1 MFFFYVSL
9 GSNDQNVRTETPAR
23 RQTSERKMALI
34 HGGIILV
41 VIAILSN
48 VHAQTDDD
56 DDTTMIIEINNID
69 DNCTTISSNIAL
81 NIASENQRE
90 QLDASIDIYIEDN
103 NMKNNSN
110 VSHFWTPSI
119 GKDWEEQAPK
129 LNFPKTISDGGFKMA
144 TLHLEEAPFLFN
156 FLRSVLYLVH
166 PYDVP
171 IGLLIEAIENRITT
185 SKLIS
190 ESMHVEAIFLTTI
203 GVCCIMACIVPGT
216 ELWLACRPI
225 REDYKPCRYPE
236 VLAFLLTAFVFLL
249 GSCMVTMMVCNEYAR
264 TGIEK
269 LPVVVETALQDLD
282 DYHQDTTTQ
291 LRKCLTRS
299 LDVASEAILADLDN
313 VEELLGK
320 PVQGELALE
329 TGLDVALDALMD
341 LANASQE
348 LSKRAES
355 LLKEG
360 ERARDLGAQLNQE
373 TDVIKRDLESAIR
386 TCSAQDRPLC
396 SVIDPSGLRLTL
408 HMEQLLR
415 DDRIMRLRSNS
426 KENLTD
432 VGRQAR
438 GEYLYVPHY
447 IARNTL
453 DARNQIRRE
462 INVARARIF
471 QKTRI
476 METSSTELS
485 KQLKS
490 ARGITD
496 YVIPYII
503 AFEQTRWFVGLGTFL
518 CILPVW
524 LLLLGALRCHCRSSE
539 DKVRPTLL
547 CTVFMS
553 CFISIGLWGI
563 FAVGLALSG
572 HIEMLLCRP
581 FHDPEYRT
589 LEAILESRTFLGR
602 RLSVPLKD
610 MFEKCEKN
618 EAAYPAFRLDRT
630 MQLEQLTEHWMW
642 TGMSRAKS
650 KLKVDLKGLKILT
663 PGLYQRLQNLLY
675 ACGPNLTEHR
685 IMIQGPILSKDPNAL
700 SDQLD
705 SIARQLSDRSV
716 ARDLQMI
723 GSNMRD
729 LTSRRVK
736 PLMKIQDNLVYQIAV
751 LELQLLPFQRQ
762 INQSI
767 SHLKTIQYYIDNQG
781 DKIAQL
787 KGKTFINR
795 LNNYLDQWRTHV
807 ISEMDSGVSK
817 CRPLWE
823 ILKGMRLLLC
833 NHILGP
839 LNGFWFATLICA
851 IIMIISTPIAHILSL
866 VYRRPS
872 FSKKDTSLLSMRSG
886 SPDTVVIDRG
896 TWESPQ
902 SSQEGW

>member
-1 MFFFYVSL
+1 MM
-9 GSNDQNVRTETPAR
+9 D
-23 RQTSERKMALI
+23 
-34 HGGIILV
+34 ILV
-41 VIAILSN
+41 
-48 VHAQTDDD
+48 
-56 DDTTMIIEINNID
+56 
-69 DNCTTISSNIAL
+69 
-81 NIASENQRE
+81 
-90 QLDASIDIYIEDN
+90 EDST
-103 NMKNNSN
+103 KNGTN

-119 GKDWEEQAPK
+119 AKDWEDQAPK
-129 LNFPKTISDGGFKMA
+129 LNFPKTISEERFKMA
-144 TLHLEEAPFLFN
+144 TLNLDQAPFVFD
-156 FLRSVLYLVH
+156 FLRSVLYLIH

-190 ESMHVEAIFLTTI
+190 ESMHIEAIFLATV

-216 ELWLACRPI
+216 ELWFACRPI
-225 REDYKPCRYPE
+225 REDYKPCRHPE
-236 VLAFLLTAFVFLL
+236 VLAFLLAAFVFVL
-249 GSCMVTMMVCNEYAR
+249 GSCMVTMMVSNEAAR

-269 LPVVVETALQDLD
+269 LPMVVETALQDLD
-282 DYHQDTTTQ
+282 NYHQDTTTQ

-299 LDVASEAILADLDN
+299 LDVANEAILADLDN

-320 PVQGELALE
+320 PVQAELSVE

-348 LSKRAES
+348 LSSRAES

-360 ERARDLGAQLNQE
+360 ERARDLGTQLNRE
-373 TDVIKRDLESAIR
+373 TDVIRRDLESAVKA
-386 TCSAQDRPLC
+386 CSVQDRPLC

-408 HMEQLLR
+408 RMEQKLIERKRDRKEGILTVSFFKLEKKKRGLCLCQNALLR
-415 DDRIMRLRSNS
+415 DDRILRLRGSS
-426 KENLTD
+426 RENLTE

-447 IARNTL
+447 IARSTL

-462 INVARARIF
+462 ISGARARIF
-471 QKTRI
+471 QKTRN
-476 METSSTELS
+476 MEASSTELS

-490 ARGITD
+490 ARSIAD
-496 YVIPYII
+496 YAIPYVI
-503 AFEQTRWFVGLGTFL
+503 AFEQIRWLVGLGTFL

-524 LLLLGALRCHCRSSE
+524 LLLLGALRCHCGSSE
-539 DKVRPTLL
+539 GKVRPTLL
-547 CTVFMS
+547 CTVFTS
-553 CFISIGLWGI
+553 SFISIALWAI
-563 FAVGLALSG
+563 FVAGLALSG
-572 HIEMLLCRP
+572 HMEMLLCRP
-581 FHDPEYRT
+581 LYDPEYRT
-589 LEAILESRTFLGR
+589 LEAVLETRTFLGR
-602 RLSVPLKD
+602 RLSVSLKD

-642 TGMSRAKS
+642 TGLSRAKS

-663 PGLYQRLQNLLY
+663 PGLQQRLQNLLY

-685 IMIQGPILSKDPNAL
+685 IMIQGPILSKDLNAL

-716 ARDLQMI
+716 ARDLQII

-736 PLMKIQDNLVYQIAV
+736 PLMKLQDNLVYQIAI
-751 LELQLLPFQRQ
+751 LELQLLPLLRQ
-762 INQSI
+762 VNQSI

-787 KGKTFINR
+787 KGKAFTNR

-807 ISEMDSGVSK
+807 ISEMNNGVSK
-817 CRPLWE
+817 CQPLWE

-839 LNGFWFATLICA
+839 LDGFWFATLISA
-851 IIMIISTPIAHILSL
+851 LIMIVSTPIAHILSL

-872 FSKKDTSLLSMRSG
+872 FSKKDTSLLSMRSE
-886 SPDTVVIDRG
+886 SPETVVIDRE
-896 TWESPQ
+896 TWQSPETT
-902 SSQEGW
+902 QEGW

>member
-1 MFFFYVSL
+1 
-9 GSNDQNVRTETPAR
+9 
-23 RQTSERKMALI
+23 
-34 HGGIILV
+34 
-41 VIAILSN
+41 
-48 VHAQTDDD
+48 
-56 DDTTMIIEINNID
+56 MIVEIDNIID
-69 DNCTTISSNIAL
+69 DNCTTISNVFL
-81 NIASENQRE
+81 NIASDNQRE
-90 QLDASIDIYIEDN
+90 QLDATIDVYIDDTN
-103 NMKNNSN
+103 KNNTN

-129 LNFPKTISDGGFKMA
+129 LNFPKTISDDSFKMT

-171 IGLLIEAIENRITT
+171 IGLLVEAIENRITT

-190 ESMHVEAIFLTTI
+190 ESMHVEAIFLATI

-225 REDYKPCRYPE
+225 REDYKPCRHPE
-236 VLAFLLTAFVFLL
+236 VLAFLLAAFVFLL
-249 GSCMVTMMVCNEYAR
+249 GSCMVTMIVCNEYAR

-282 DYHQDTTTQ
+282 DYHQDTTSQ

-320 PVQGELALE
+320 PVQKELALE

-341 LANASQE
+341 LANGNAMIQIITICSLADYYNKSYFIYYILTQKMASQE
-348 LSKRAES
+348 LSNKAES

-360 ERARDLGAQLNQE
+360 ERARNLGAQLNQE
-373 TDVIKRDLESAIR
+373 TDVIRRDLESAVR
-386 TCSAQDRPLC
+386 TCSLQDRPLC
-396 SVIDPSGLRLTL
+396 SVIDPSGLRLML
-408 HMEQLLR
+408 HMEQLLK
-415 DDRIMRLRSNS
+415 DDRILRLRSNS
-426 KENLTD
+426 KENLTE

-447 IARNTL
+447 IARSTL

-490 ARGITD
+490 ARGIAD
-496 YVIPYII
+496 YAIPYII
-503 AFEQTRWFVGLGTFL
+503 AFEDTRWFVGLGTFL
-518 CILPVW
+518 FILPVW
-524 LLLLGALRCHCRSSE
+524 LLLLGSLRCHCGSSE
-539 DKVRPTLL
+539 NKVRPTLL
-547 CTVFMS
+547 CTVFTS

-563 FAVGLALSG
+563 FLCGLALSG

-581 FHDPEYRT
+581 LHDPEYRT
-589 LEAILESRTFLGR
+589 LEAVLETRAFLGK

-618 EAAYPAFRLDRT
+618 EAAYPAFRLDRS

-663 PGLYQRLQNLLY
+663 PSLHQRLQNLLY
-675 ACGPNLTEHR
+675 ACGLNLTEHR
-685 IMIQGPILSKDPNAL
+685 IMIQGPILSKDLNAL

-705 SIARQLSDRSV
+705 SIARQLSDRTV

-736 PLMKIQDNLVYQIAV
+736 PLMKIQDNLVYQIAL

-795 LNNYLDQWRTHV
+795 LNNYFDQWRTHV
-807 ISEMDSGVSK
+807 ISEIGNGVSK

-839 LNGFWFATLICA
+839 LNGFWFVTLICA

-872 FSKKDTSLLSMRSG
+872 FSKKDTSLLSIRSG
-886 SPDTVVIDRG
+886 SPDTVVADHG
-896 TWESPQ
+896 SWETPQ
-902 SSQEGW
+902 PSQEGW

>member
-1 MFFFYVSL
+1 
-9 GSNDQNVRTETPAR
+9 
-23 RQTSERKMALI
+23 MAVI
-34 HGGIILV
+34 HGILL
-41 VIAILSN
+41 VIVAISN
-48 VHAQTDDD
+48 VHAQDDS
-56 DDTTMIIEINNID
+56 TIEVDNPD
-69 DNCTTISSNIAL
+69 DNCTTDNIVILNVSS
-81 NIASENQRE
+81 ETQRE
-90 QLDASIDIYIEDN
+90 QLDAMMDILVEDST
-103 NMKNNSN
+103 KNGTN

-119 GKDWEEQAPK
+119 AKDWEDQAPK
-129 LNFPKTISDGGFKMA
+129 LNFPKTISEERFKMA
-144 TLHLEEAPFLFN
+144 TLNLDQAPFVFD
-156 FLRSVLYLVH
+156 FLRSVLYLIH

-190 ESMHVEAIFLTTI
+190 ESMHIEAIFLATV

-216 ELWLACRPI
+216 ELWFACRPI
-225 REDYKPCRYPE
+225 REDYKPCRHPE
-236 VLAFLLTAFVFLL
+236 VLAFLLAAFVFVL
-249 GSCMVTMMVCNEYAR
+249 GSCMVTMMVSNEAAR

-269 LPVVVETALQDLD
+269 LPMVVETALQDLD
-282 DYHQDTTTQ
+282 NYHQDTTTQ

-299 LDVASEAILADLDN
+299 LDVANEAILADLDN

-320 PVQGELALE
+320 PVQAELSVE

-348 LSKRAES
+348 LSSRAES

-360 ERARDLGAQLNQE
+360 ERARDLGTQLNRE
-373 TDVIKRDLESAIR
+373 TDVIRRDLESAVKA
-386 TCSAQDRPLC
+386 CSVQDRPLC

-408 HMEQLLR
+408 RMEQLLR
-415 DDRIMRLRSNS
+415 DDRILRLRGSS
-426 KENLTD
+426 RENLTE

-447 IARNTL
+447 IARSTL

-462 INVARARIF
+462 ISGARARIF
-471 QKTRI
+471 QKTRN
-476 METSSTELS
+476 MEASSTELS

-490 ARGITD
+490 ARSIAD
-496 YVIPYII
+496 YAIPYVI
-503 AFEQTRWFVGLGTFL
+503 AFEQIRWLVGLGTFL

-524 LLLLGALRCHCRSSE
+524 LLLLGALRCHCGSSE
-539 DKVRPTLL
+539 GKVRPTLL
-547 CTVFMS
+547 CTVFTS
-553 CFISIGLWGI
+553 SFISIALWAI
-563 FAVGLALSG
+563 FVAGLALSG
-572 HIEMLLCRP
+572 HMEMLLCRP
-581 FHDPEYRT
+581 LYDPEYRT
-589 LEAILESRTFLGR
+589 LEAVLETRTFLGR
-602 RLSVPLKD
+602 RLSVSLKD

-642 TGMSRAKS
+642 TGLSRAKS

-663 PGLYQRLQNLLY
+663 PGLQQRLQNLLY

-685 IMIQGPILSKDPNAL
+685 IMIQGPILSKDLNAL

-716 ARDLQMI
+716 ARDLQII

-736 PLMKIQDNLVYQIAV
+736 PLMKLQDNLVYQIAI
-751 LELQLLPFQRQ
+751 LELQLLPLLRQ
-762 INQSI
+762 VNQSI

-787 KGKTFINR
+787 KGKAFTNR

-807 ISEMDSGVSK
+807 ISEMNNGVSK
-817 CRPLWE
+817 CQPLWE

-839 LNGFWFATLICA
+839 LDGFWFATLISA
-851 IIMIISTPIAHILSL
+851 LIMIVSTPIAHILSL

-872 FSKKDTSLLSMRSG
+872 FSKKDTSLLSMRSE
-886 SPDTVVIDRG
+886 SPETVVIDRE
-896 TWESPQ
+896 TWQSPETT
-902 SSQEGW
+902 QEGW

>member
-1 MFFFYVSL
+1 
-9 GSNDQNVRTETPAR
+9 
-23 RQTSERKMALI
+23 MAVIHEILLI
-34 HGGIILV
+34 IVTI
-41 VIAILSN
+41 SN
-48 VHAQTDDD
+48 VQTQDDS
-56 DDTTMIIEINNID
+56 IVEIDNPE
-69 DNCTTISSNIAL
+69 DNCTTDSIVIL
-81 NIASENQRE
+81 NVSSENQRG
-90 QLDASIDIYIEDN
+90 QLDAMMDVLVEDAT
-103 NMKNNSN
+103 KNGTN

-119 GKDWEEQAPK
+119 VKDWEEQAPK
-129 LNFPKTISDGGFKMA
+129 LNFPKTISEERFKMA
-144 TLHLEEAPFLFN
+144 TLHLDQAPFVFN
-156 FLRSVLYLVH
+156 FLRNVFYLIH
-166 PYDVP
+166 PYDIP

-190 ESMHVEAIFLTTI
+190 ESMHIEAIFLATV

-216 ELWLACRPI
+216 ELWFACRPI
-225 REDYKPCRYPE
+225 REDYKPCRHPE
-236 VLAFLLTAFVFLL
+236 VLAFLLAAFVFVL
-249 GSCMVTMMVCNEYAR
+249 GSCMVTMMVCNEAAR
-264 TGIEK
+264 AGIEK
-269 LPVVVETALQDLD
+269 LPMVVETALQDLD

-320 PVQGELALE
+320 PVQAELSVE

-348 LSKRAES
+348 LSSRAES

-360 ERARDLGAQLNQE
+360 ERARDLGTQLNRE
-373 TDVIKRDLESAIR
+373 TDVIRRDLESAVR
-386 TCSAQDRPLC
+386 TCSVQDRPLC

-408 HMEQLLR
+408 RIEQLLR
-415 DDRIMRLRSNS
+415 DDRILRLRGSS
-426 KENLTD
+426 KENLTE

-447 IARNTL
+447 IARSTL

-462 INVARARIF
+462 ISSARARIF
-471 QKTRI
+471 QKTRN
-476 METSSTELS
+476 MEASSTELS

-490 ARGITD
+490 ARNIAD
-496 YVIPYII
+496 YAIPYVI
-503 AFEQTRWFVGLGTFL
+503 AFEQIRWLVGLGTFL
-518 CILPVW
+518 CILPIW
-524 LLLLGALRCHCRSSE
+524 LLLLGALRCHCGSSE
-539 DKVRPTLL
+539 GKVRPTLL
-547 CTVFMS
+547 CTVFTS
-553 CFISIGLWGI
+553 CFISIALWAI
-563 FAVGLALSG
+563 FVAGLALSG

-581 FHDPEYRT
+581 LYDPEYRT
-589 LEAILESRTFLGR
+589 LEAVLETRTFLGR
-602 RLSVPLKD
+602 RLSVSLKD

-642 TGMSRAKS
+642 TGMSKAKS

-663 PGLYQRLQNLLY
+663 PTLQQRLQNLLY

-716 ARDLQMI
+716 ARDLQII

-736 PLMKIQDNLVYQIAV
+736 PLMKLQDNLVYQIAI
-751 LELQLLPFQRQ
+751 LELQLLPLMRQ
-762 INQSI
+762 VNQSI

-787 KGKTFINR
+787 KGKAFINR

-839 LNGFWFATLICA
+839 LDGFWFATLISA
-851 IIMIISTPIAHILSL
+851 LIMMVSTPIAHILSL

-872 FSKKDTSLLSMRSG
+872 FSKKDTSLLSMRSE
-886 SPDTVVIDRG
+886 SPETVVMDRA
-896 TWESPQ
+896 TWQSPET
-902 SSQEGW
+902 SQEGW

>member
-1 MFFFYVSL
+1 M
-9 GSNDQNVRTETPAR
+9 NVNAE
-23 RQTSERKMALI
+23 E
-34 HGGIILV
+34 
-41 VIAILSN
+41 
-48 VHAQTDDD
+48 DDC
-56 DDTTMIIEINNID
+56 TMIVKINNID
-69 DNCTTISSNIAL
+69 DNCTTINNNNVTL
-81 NIASENQRE
+81 NIPNENQRE
-90 QLDASIDIYIEDN
+90 QLYSKMDVYMGDN
-103 NMKNNSN
+103 NMKNNNNTN
-110 VSHFWTPSI
+110 VSHLWTPSI
-119 GKDWEEQAPK
+119 AKDWEEQAPK
-129 LNFPKTISDGGFKMA
+129 LNFPKTISEGDFKMA
-144 TLHLEEAPFLFN
+144 TLHLEEAPFLFH

-171 IGLLIEAIENRITT
+171 IG
-185 SKLIS
+185 K
-190 ESMHVEAIFLTTI
+190 SMHVEAIFLATI

-216 ELWLACRPI
+216 EFWLACRPI

-236 VLAFLLTAFVFLL
+236 VLAFLLAAFVFLL

-269 LPVVVETALQDLD
+269 IPIVVETALQDLEN
-282 DYHQDTTTQ
+282 YHQDTTTQ

-299 LDVASEAILADLDN
+299 LDVTSEAILADLDN

-320 PVQGELALE
+320 PVQGELASE

-348 LSKRAES
+348 LSNRAES

-360 ERARDLGAQLNQE
+360 EKARDLGIELNQE
-373 TDVIKRDLESAIR
+373 TDVIKRDLDNAIR
-386 TCSAQDRPLC
+386 TCSAQDRSLC
-396 SVIDPSGLRLTL
+396 SVIDPSGLRFTL

-415 DDRIMRLRSNS
+415 DDRILRLRSNN
-426 KENLTD
+426 KENLTE
-432 VGRQAR
+432 VGRQVR
-438 GEYLYVPHY
+438 GEYLYLPHY

-453 DARNQIRRE
+453 DARN
-462 INVARARIF
+462 
-471 QKTRI
+471 
-476 METSSTELS
+476 
-485 KQLKS
+485 
-490 ARGITD
+490 
-496 YVIPYII
+496 
-503 AFEQTRWFVGLGTFL
+503 
-518 CILPVW
+518 
-524 LLLLGALRCHCRSSE
+524 RS
-539 DKVRPTLL
+539 
-547 CTVFMS
+547 TVFTS

-563 FAVGLALSG
+563 FVISLALSG

-581 FHDPEYRT
+581 LHDPEYRT
-589 LEAILESRTFLGR
+589 LEAVLETRAFLGR

-618 EAAYPAFRLDRT
+618 EAAYTAFKLDRT
-630 MQLEQLTEHWMW
+630 MQLEQLTEYWMW

-663 PGLYQRLQNLLY
+663 PNLHQRLQNLLY

-685 IMIQGPILSKDPNAL
+685 IMIQGPILSKDPHAL

-705 SIARQLSDRSV
+705 SIARQLNDRNV
-716 ARDLQMI
+716 ARNLQMI
-723 GSNMRD
+723 GSNMRE
-729 LTSRRVK
+729 LTLRKVK

-823 ILKGMRLLLC
+823 ILIGTRFLLC

-886 SPDTVVIDRG
+886 SPDTMVVG
-896 TWESPQ
+896 GSWETPQ
-902 SSQEGW
+902 PSQDGW

>member
-1 MFFFYVSL
+1 
-9 GSNDQNVRTETPAR
+9 
-23 RQTSERKMALI
+23 MAVI
-34 HGGIILV
+34 HGILL
-41 VIAILSN
+41 VIVAISN
-48 VHAQTDDD
+48 VHAQDDL
-56 DDTTMIIEINNID
+56 TVKVNNPD
-69 DNCTTISSNIAL
+69 DNCTTDNIVILNVSS
-81 NIASENQRE
+81 ETQRE
-90 QLDASIDIYIEDN
+90 QLDAMMDILVEDGT
-103 NMKNNSN
+103 KNGTN

-119 GKDWEEQAPK
+119 AKDWEDQAPK
-129 LNFPKTISDGGFKMA
+129 LNFPKTISEERFKMA
-144 TLHLEEAPFLFN
+144 TLNLDQAPFVFD
-156 FLRSVLYLVH
+156 FLRSVLYLIH

-190 ESMHVEAIFLTTI
+190 ESMHIEAIFLATV

-216 ELWLACRPI
+216 ELWFACRPI
-225 REDYKPCRYPE
+225 REDYKPCRHPE
-236 VLAFLLTAFVFLL
+236 VLAFLLAAFVFVL
-249 GSCMVTMMVCNEYAR
+249 GSCMVTMMVSNEAAR

-269 LPVVVETALQDLD
+269 LPMVVKTALQDLD
-282 DYHQDTTTQ
+282 NYHQDTTTQ

-299 LDVASEAILADLDN
+299 LDVANEAILADLDN

-320 PVQGELALE
+320 PVQAELSVE

-348 LSKRAES
+348 LSNRAES

-360 ERARDLGAQLNQE
+360 ERARDLGTQLNRE
-373 TDVIKRDLESAIR
+373 TDVIRRDLESAVKA
-386 TCSAQDRPLC
+386 CSVQDRPLC

-408 HMEQLLR
+408 RMEQKLIERKRDRKEGILTVSFFKLEKKKRGLCLCQNALLR
-415 DDRIMRLRSNS
+415 DDRILRLRGSS
-426 KENLTD
+426 RENLTE

-447 IARNTL
+447 IARSTL

-462 INVARARIF
+462 ISGARARIF
-471 QKTRI
+471 QKTRN
-476 METSSTELS
+476 MEASSTELS

-490 ARGITD
+490 ARSIAD
-496 YVIPYII
+496 YAIPYVI
-503 AFEQTRWFVGLGTFL
+503 AFEQIRWLVGLGTFL

-524 LLLLGALRCHCRSSE
+524 LLLLGALRCHCGSSE
-539 DKVRPTLL
+539 GKVRPTLL
-547 CTVFMS
+547 CTVFTS
-553 CFISIGLWGI
+553 SFISIALWAI
-563 FAVGLALSG
+563 FVAGLALSG
-572 HIEMLLCRP
+572 HMEMLLCRP
-581 FHDPEYRT
+581 LYDPEYRT
-589 LEAILESRTFLGR
+589 LEAVLETRTFLGR
-602 RLSVPLKD
+602 RLSVSLKD

-642 TGMSRAKS
+642 TGLSRAKS

-663 PGLYQRLQNLLY
+663 PGLQQRLQNLLY

-685 IMIQGPILSKDPNAL
+685 IMIQGPILSKDLNAL

-705 SIARQLSDRSV
+705 SIARQLSDRSI
-716 ARDLQMI
+716 ARDLQII

-736 PLMKIQDNLVYQIAV
+736 PLMKLQDNLVYQIAI
-751 LELQLLPFQRQ
+751 LELQLLPLLRQ
-762 INQSI
+762 VNQSI

-787 KGKTFINR
+787 KGKAFTNR

-807 ISEMDSGVSK
+807 ILEMNSGVSK
-817 CRPLWE
+817 CQPLWE

-839 LNGFWFATLICA
+839 LDGFWFATLISA
-851 IIMIISTPIAHILSL
+851 LIMIVSTPIAHILSL

-872 FSKKDTSLLSMRSG
+872 FSKKDTSLLSMRSE
-886 SPDTVVIDRG
+886 SPETVVIDRE
-896 TWESPQ
+896 TWQSPETT
-902 SSQEGW
+902 QEGW